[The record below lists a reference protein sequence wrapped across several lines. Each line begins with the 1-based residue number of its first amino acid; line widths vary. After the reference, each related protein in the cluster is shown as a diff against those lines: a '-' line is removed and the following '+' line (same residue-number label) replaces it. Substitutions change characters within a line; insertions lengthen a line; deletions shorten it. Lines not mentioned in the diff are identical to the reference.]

1 MFSRSRGFPR
11 LLGVYPVAAAG
22 LPDSMRIHCACFVS
36 CVLGADLVKVSGCNR
51 RGSCARIPVPV
62 CRFVSVS
69 GSGCPAGFADPLR
82 GSGLHLFRI
91 LCGYCI
97 IVLVACSKILRFKR
111 IRLLYIHFR
120 VYALKM
126 DSGRVLWSCAA
137 FCAVPVPVL
146 RVLIG

>member
-22 LPDSMRIHCACFVS
+22 LPDPLRVFCS

-51 RGSCARIPVPV
+51 RGSCARFPVTV

-69 GSGCPAGFADPLR
+69 GSGCPACCADPLR
-82 GSGLHLFRI
+82 GSVDVSRI
-91 LCGYCI
+91 LCAVPVCICSGSIALHCI
-97 IVLVACSKILRFKR
+97 IVLVAHCKILRFKR
-111 IRLLYIHFR
+111 VSRFSVHFR

-126 DSGRVLWSCAA
+126 DSGRV
-137 FCAVPVPVL
+137 
-146 RVLIG
+146 